1 MNNLPLLIS
10 YIQPPST
17 GSSKM
22 FKIRI
27 ITARLIKRFE
37 THKGYKG
44 RIPSS
49 HSSSEQL
56 HVCHVCKAQAIKEKE
71 REEEKGTEKV
81 EGEMVRQWE
90 R

>member
-1 MNNLPLLIS
+1 MNNLPLLIY

-27 ITARLIKRFE
+27 ITARLIKRFL

-71 REEEKGTEKV
+71 GEEKKGTEKV
-81 EGEMVRQWE
+81 EGEILRQ
-90 R
+90 

>member
-10 YIQPPST
+10 YIQPTST

-27 ITARLIKRFE
+27 ITARLIKRFL

-71 REEEKGTEKV
+71 GEEKKGTEKV
-81 EGEMVRQWE
+81 EGEMLRQ
-90 R
+90 